1 MATLLFL
8 GGELGSPR
16 QLPEYLARAEY
27 IIAVDGGAEHCLH
40 LGLLPNLLIGDL
52 DSISPATLAHLQ
64 AQGVEIERHP
74 RRKDATDLEL
84 ALDRA
89 AGRKSDQVV
98 LLAALGG
105 RWDMSFGNILTAAA
119 QAYRHLRL
127 VLLASD
133 CTMHILHPGPPYTVH
148 GQVGE
153 RISLLALH
161 GEVQGI
167 TLAGLEY
174 PLENATLTA
183 GSSRAMSNVLQS
195 SAATISLTQGVL
207 LCLHLH
213 GG

>member
-1 MATLLFL
+1 M
-8 GGELGSPR
+8 
-16 QLPEYLARAEY
+16 
-27 IIAVDGGAEHCLH
+27 
-40 LGLLPNLLIGDL
+40 
-52 DSISPATLAHLQ
+52 
-64 AQGVEIERHP
+64 EIERHP

-84 ALDRA
+84 ALNRA

-119 QAYRHLRL
+119 QAYRHIRL

-133 CTMHILHPGPPYTVH
+133 CTIHILHPGAPYPVH
-148 GQVGE
+148 GQIGDQV
-153 RISLLALH
+153 SLLALH
-161 GEVQGI
+161 GDVEG
-167 TLAGLEY
+167 LSLEGLEY
-174 PLENATLTA
+174 PLANATLTA